1 MFLELLFHLFV
12 DTRNEQGGG
21 AESVEAA
28 IYEIFDD
35 AIDNRIE
42 R

>member
-12 DTRNEQGGG
+12 DTRNEQGGP
-21 AESVEAA
+21 ESVEAA